1 MDAKEFQDISQGSEA
16 WKLLKVGKVSASRM
30 ADLLAKT
37 KSGASASRAKYMA
50 QLLCERMTG
59 QPTEFFTTAA
69 MQRGTEIEPVARA
82 AYEAENLTSVEQVA
96 WVEHPTIP
104 MAGCSP
110 DGLVGEHGLIEIKC
124 KEIHNH
130 LDSILNDKIDPDHQ
144 TQMMWQM
151 ACTGRQWCDYV
162 CFDDRAPEGLQLFVK
177 RLERND
183 ELIQKM
189 EDEVRTFLKD
199 LESMIQ
205 KLNEIK
211 EKNGKRL

>member
-144 TQMMWQM
+144 AQMMWQM

>member
-1 MDAKEFQDISQGSEA
+1 MIEQGSIE

-37 KSGASASRAKYMA
+37 KSGPSASRAKYMA

-69 MQRGTEIEPVARA
+69 MQRGTEIEPIARA
-82 AYEAENLTSVEQVA
+82 AYEAENLTSVEQIA

-104 MAGCSP
+104 FSGCSP
-110 DGLVGEHGLIEIKC
+110 DGLVGEHGLVEIKC

-144 TQMMWQM
+144 AQMMWQM
-151 ACTGRQWCDYV
+151 CVTGRQWCDYV

-177 RLERND
+177 RLHRD
-183 ELIQKM
+183 EEKIKQM

-199 LESMIQ
+199 LENMIQ

>member
-1 MDAKEFQDISQGSEA
+1 MIEQNTPEWHQMR
-16 WKLLKVGKVSASRM
+16 LGKVSASRM

-37 KSGASASRAKYMA
+37 KTGFSASRAKYMA

-69 MQRGTEIEPVARA
+69 MQRGVDVEPLARQ
-82 AYEAENLTSVEQVA
+82 AYEAHNLTSVEQIA

-104 MAGCSP
+104 FSGCSP
-110 DGLVGEHGLIEIKC
+110 DGFVGEHGLIEIKC

-130 LDSILNDKIDPDHQ
+130 LDSILNDRIDPDHQ
-144 TQMMWQM
+144 AQMMWQM

-177 RLERND
+177 RLHRD
-183 ELIQKM
+183 EEKIKQM
-189 EDEVRTFLKD
+189 EDEVIKFLKD

>member
-1 MDAKEFQDISQGSEA
+1 MIEQGSEA
-16 WKLLKVGKVSASRM
+16 WRLLRVGKVSASRM

-37 KSGASASRAKYMA
+37 KTGFSASRAKYMA

-59 QPTEFFTTAA
+59 QPTEFFITPA

-82 AYEAENLTSVEQVA
+82 AYEAENLVSVEQVA
-96 WVEHPTIP
+96 WVEHPSISL
-104 MAGCSP
+104 AGCSP
-110 DGLVGEHGLIEIKC
+110 DGCVGEHGLIEIKC

-130 LDSILNDKIDPDHQ
+130 LDSILNDRIDPDHQ
-144 TQMMWQM
+144 AQMMWQM

-177 RLERND
+177 RLHRD
-183 ELIQKM
+183 EEKIKAM
-189 EDEVRTFLKD
+189 EDEVIKFLKD
-199 LESMIQ
+199 LEDMIQ

>member
-1 MDAKEFQDISQGSEA
+1 MIEQGTPE
-16 WKLLKVGKVSASRM
+16 WHQMRLGKVSASRM
-30 ADLLAKT
+30 SDLLAKT
-37 KSGASASRAKYMA
+37 KSGYGASRAKYMA

-82 AYEAENLTSVEQVA
+82 AYEAQNLTSVEQVA

-110 DGLVGEHGLIEIKC
+110 DGFVGEHGLIEIKC

-130 LDSILNDKIDPDHQ
+130 LDSILNDRIDPDHHA
-144 TQMMWQM
+144 QMMWQM

-162 CFDDRAPEGLQLFVK
+162 CFDDRAPEGLQLFIK
-177 RLERND
+177 RLKRDDNEIKR
-183 ELIQKM
+183 M

-199 LESMIQ
+199 LDSMIQ
-205 KLNEIK
+205 KLNAIK
-211 EKNGKRL
+211 EKNGISLHSSSNR

>member
-1 MDAKEFQDISQGSEA
+1 MIEQGSEA

-37 KSGASASRAKYMA
+37 TSGASASRAKYMA

-69 MQRGTEIEPVARA
+69 MQRGTEIEPIARA
-82 AYEAENLTSVEQVA
+82 AYEAENLTSVEQIA

-110 DGLVGEHGLIEIKC
+110 DGFVGEHGLIEIKC

-130 LDSILNDKIDPDHQ
+130 LDSILNDRIDPDHQ
-144 TQMMWQM
+144 AQMMWQM
-151 ACTGRQWCDYV
+151 CVTGRQWCDYV

-177 RLERND
+177 RLHRD
-183 ELIQKM
+183 EEKIKQM

>member
-1 MDAKEFQDISQGSEA
+1 MVEQGSIE
-16 WKLLKVGKVSASRM
+16 WKLLKIGKVSASRM

-37 KSGASASRAKYMA
+37 KTGASASRAKYMA

-59 QPTEFFTTAA
+59 EPTEFFTSQA

-82 AYEAENLTSVEQVA
+82 AYEAENFISVDQVA

-110 DGLVGEHGLIEIKC
+110 DGVVGEHGLIEIKC

-130 LDSILNDKIDPDHQ
+130 LDTILNDRIDPDHQ
-144 TQMMWQM
+144 AQMMWQM

-162 CFDDRAPEGLQLFVK
+162 CFDDRAPEGLQLFIK

-183 ELIQKM
+183 ALIQTM
-189 EDEVRTFLKD
+189 EDEVRKFLKD
-199 LESMIQ
+199 LDSMID
-205 KLNEIK
+205 KLNEIRS
-211 EKNGKRL
+211 KNGKRL

>member
-1 MDAKEFQDISQGSEA
+1 MIEQGTPE
-16 WKLLKVGKVSASRM
+16 WHQMRLGKVSASRM

-37 KSGASASRAKYMA
+37 KSGHSASRAKYMA

-69 MQRGTEIEPVARA
+69 MQRGTEIEPIARA
-82 AYEAENLTSVEQVA
+82 AYEAENFTSVEQVA

-130 LDSILNDKIDPDHQ
+130 LDSILNDRIDPDHQ
-144 TQMMWQM
+144 AQMMWQM
-151 ACTGRQWCDYV
+151 CVTGRQWCDYV

-177 RLERND
+177 RLHRD
-183 ELIQKM
+183 EEKIKQM

-211 EKNGKRL
+211 EKNGKRM

>member
-1 MDAKEFQDISQGSEA
+1 MIEQGTPE
-16 WKLLKVGKVSASRM
+16 WHQMRLGKVSASRM

-37 KSGASASRAKYMA
+37 KTGFSASRAKYMA

-59 QPTEFFTTAA
+59 QPTEFFITPA

-82 AYEAENLTSVEQVA
+82 AYEAENLVSVEQVA
-96 WVEHPTIP
+96 WVEHPTISL
-104 MAGCSP
+104 AGCSP
-110 DGLVGEHGLIEIKC
+110 DGFVGEHGLIEIKC

-130 LDSILNDKIDPDHQ
+130 LDSILNDRIDPDHQ
-144 TQMMWQM
+144 AQMMWQM

-177 RLERND
+177 RLHRD
-183 ELIQKM
+183 EEKIKQM
-189 EDEVRTFLKD
+189 EDEVIKFLKD

>member
-1 MDAKEFQDISQGSEA
+1 MIEQGSEA
-16 WKLLKVGKVSASRM
+16 WKLLKIGKVSASRM

-37 KSGASASRAKYMA
+37 KTGASASRAKYMA

-82 AYEAENLTSVEQVA
+82 AYEAENFISVDQVA

-110 DGLVGEHGLIEIKC
+110 DGVVGEHGLIEIKC

-130 LDSILNDKIDPDHQ
+130 LDSILNDRIDPDHQ
-144 TQMMWQM
+144 AQMMWQM

-162 CFDDRAPEGLQLFVK
+162 CFDDRAPEGLQLFIK

-183 ELIQKM
+183 ALIQTM
-189 EDEVRTFLKD
+189 EDEVRKFLKD
-199 LESMIQ
+199 LDSMID
-205 KLNEIK
+205 KLNEIRS
-211 EKNGKRL
+211 KNGKRM

>member
-1 MDAKEFQDISQGSEA
+1 MIEQGSEA
-16 WKLLKVGKVSASRM
+16 WKLLRLGKVSASRM

-69 MQRGTEIEPVARA
+69 MQRGTEIEPIARA
-82 AYEAENLTSVEQVA
+82 AYEAENFTSVEQIA

-104 MAGCSP
+104 FSGCSP

-130 LDSILNDKIDPDHQ
+130 LDSILNDRIDPDHQ
-144 TQMMWQM
+144 AQMFWQM
-151 ACTGRQWCDYV
+151 CVTGRQWCDYV

-177 RLERND
+177 RLHRD
-183 ELIQKM
+183 EEKIKQM

-199 LESMIQ
+199 LENMIQ

-211 EKNGKRL
+211 EKNGKRM

>member
-1 MDAKEFQDISQGSEA
+1 MIEQGSEA

-144 TQMMWQM
+144 AQMFWQM
-151 ACTGRQWCDYV
+151 CCTGRKWCDYV

-177 RLERND
+177 RLHRD
-183 ELIQKM
+183 EEKIKQM

-211 EKNGKRL
+211 EKNGKRM

>member
-1 MDAKEFQDISQGSEA
+1 MIEQGSEA

-82 AYEAENLTSVEQVA
+82 AYEAENLTSVEQIA

-104 MAGCSP
+104 FSGCSP

-144 TQMMWQM
+144 AQMMWQM
-151 ACTGRQWCDYV
+151 CVTGRQWCDYV

-177 RLERND
+177 RLHRD
-183 ELIQKM
+183 EEKIKQM

>member
-1 MDAKEFQDISQGSEA
+1 MIEQGTPE
-16 WKLLKVGKVSASRM
+16 WHQMRLGKVSASRM
-30 ADLLAKT
+30 ADLMAKT

-82 AYEAENLTSVEQVA
+82 AYEAENLVSVEQVA
-96 WVEHPTIP
+96 WVEHPTISL
-104 MAGCSP
+104 AGCSP
-110 DGLVGEHGLIEIKC
+110 DGFVGEHGLIEIKC

-144 TQMMWQM
+144 AQMMWQM

-177 RLERND
+177 RLHRD
-183 ELIQKM
+183 EEKIKAM
-189 EDEVRTFLKD
+189 EDEVIKFLKD

>member
-1 MDAKEFQDISQGSEA
+1 MIEQGSEA

-69 MQRGTEIEPVARA
+69 MQRGTEIEPIARA
-82 AYEAENLTSVEQVA
+82 AYEAENLTSVEQIA

-104 MAGCSP
+104 FSGCSP

-130 LDSILNDKIDPDHQ
+130 LDSILNDRIDPDHQ
-144 TQMMWQM
+144 AQMMWQM
-151 ACTGRQWCDYV
+151 CVTGRQWCDYV

-177 RLERND
+177 RLHRD
-183 ELIQKM
+183 EEKIKNM

-199 LESMIQ
+199 LENMIQ

-211 EKNGKRL
+211 EKNGKRM

>member
-1 MDAKEFQDISQGSEA
+1 MIEQGSEA

-69 MQRGTEIEPVARA
+69 MQRGTEIEPIARA

-110 DGLVGEHGLIEIKC
+110 DGFVGEHGLIEIKC

-130 LDSILNDKIDPDHQ
+130 LDSILNDRIDPDHQ
-144 TQMMWQM
+144 AQMMWQM
-151 ACTGRQWCDYV
+151 CVTGRQWCDYV

-177 RLERND
+177 RLHRD
-183 ELIQKM
+183 EEKIKQM

>member
-1 MDAKEFQDISQGSEA
+1 
-16 WKLLKVGKVSASRM
+16 
-30 ADLLAKT
+30 
-37 KSGASASRAKYMA
+37 MA

-59 QPTEFFTTAA
+59 EPTEFFTSQA

-82 AYEAENLTSVEQVA
+82 AYEAENFVSVEQIA

-110 DGLVGEHGLIEIKC
+110 DGFVGEHGLIEIKC

-130 LDSILNDKIDPDHQ
+130 LDSILNDRIDPDHQ
-144 TQMMWQM
+144 AQMMWQM
-151 ACTGRQWCDYV
+151 CVTGRQWCDYV

-177 RLERND
+177 RLHRD
-183 ELIQKM
+183 EEKIKQM

-211 EKNGKRL
+211 EKNGKRM

>member
-1 MDAKEFQDISQGSEA
+1 MVEQGSEA
-16 WKLLKVGKVSASRM
+16 WKLLRLGKVSASRM

-104 MAGCSP
+104 FSGCSP

-144 TQMMWQM
+144 AQMMWQM
-151 ACTGRQWCDYV
+151 CCTGRKWCDYV

-177 RLERND
+177 RLHRD
-183 ELIQKM
+183 EEKIKQM

-199 LESMIQ
+199 LENMIQ

-211 EKNGKRL
+211 EKNGKRM

>member
-1 MDAKEFQDISQGSEA
+1 MIEQGTPE
-16 WKLLKVGKVSASRM
+16 WHQIRLGKVSASRM
-30 ADLLAKT
+30 AELLAKT
-37 KSGASASRAKYMA
+37 KTGAFAASRAKYMA

-59 QPTEFFTTAA
+59 EPTEFFTSQA
-69 MQRGTEIEPVARA
+69 MQRGVDVEPVARA

-104 MAGCSP
+104 FSGCSP

-130 LDSILNDKIDPDHQ
+130 LDSILNDRIDPDHQ

-151 ACTGRQWCDYV
+151 ACTGRKWCDYV
-162 CFDDRAPEGLQLFVK
+162 CFDDRAPEGLQLFIK

>member
-1 MDAKEFQDISQGSEA
+1 MIEQGSDT
-16 WKLLKVGKVSASRM
+16 WHQMRLGKVSASRM
-30 ADLLAKT
+30 AELLAKT
-37 KSGASASRAKYMA
+37 KTGAFAASRAKYMA

-59 QPTEFFTTAA
+59 EPTEFFTSQA
-69 MQRGTEIEPVARA
+69 MQRGVDVEPVARA

-104 MAGCSP
+104 FSGCSP

-144 TQMMWQM
+144 SQMMWQM
-151 ACTGRQWCDYV
+151 ACTGRKWCDYV

>member
-1 MDAKEFQDISQGSEA
+1 MIEQGSEA

-69 MQRGTEIEPVARA
+69 MQRGTEIEPIARA
-82 AYEAENLTSVEQVA
+82 AYEAENLTSVEQIA

-104 MAGCSP
+104 FSGCSP

-130 LDSILNDKIDPDHQ
+130 LDSILNDRIDPDHQ
-144 TQMMWQM
+144 AQMMWQM
-151 ACTGRQWCDYV
+151 CVTGRQWCDYV

-177 RLERND
+177 RLHRD
-183 ELIQKM
+183 EEKIKQM

-199 LESMIQ
+199 LENMIQ

-211 EKNGKRL
+211 EKNGKRM

>member
-1 MDAKEFQDISQGSEA
+1 MIEQGTPE
-16 WKLLKVGKVSASRM
+16 WHQMRLGKVSASRM

-37 KSGASASRAKYMA
+37 KTGFSASRAKYMA

-59 QPTEFFTTAA
+59 QPTEFFITPA

-82 AYEAENLTSVEQVA
+82 AYEAENLVSVEQVA
-96 WVEHPTIP
+96 WVEHPTISL
-104 MAGCSP
+104 AGCSP
-110 DGLVGEHGLIEIKC
+110 DGFVGEHGLIEIKC

-144 TQMMWQM
+144 AQMMWQM

-177 RLERND
+177 RLHRD
-183 ELIQKM
+183 EEKIKAM
-189 EDEVRTFLKD
+189 EDEVIKFLKD

>member
-1 MDAKEFQDISQGSEA
+1 MIEQGSEA

-37 KSGASASRAKYMA
+37 KSGPSASRAKYMA

-69 MQRGTEIEPVARA
+69 MQRGTEIEPIARA
-82 AYEAENLTSVEQVA
+82 AYEAENFVSVEQVA

-110 DGLVGEHGLIEIKC
+110 DGLVGEHGLVEIKC

-130 LDSILNDKIDPDHQ
+130 LDSILNDRIDPDHQ
-144 TQMMWQM
+144 AQMMWQI
-151 ACTGRQWCDYV
+151 CVTGRQWCDYV

-177 RLERND
+177 RLHRD
-183 ELIQKM
+183 EEKIKQM

-211 EKNGKRL
+211 EKNGKRM

>member
-1 MDAKEFQDISQGSEA
+1 MENLHEISQGSEA
-16 WKLLKVGKVSASRM
+16 WKELRLGKVSASRM

-82 AYEAENLTSVEQVA
+82 VYEAENLTSVEQVA

-110 DGLVGEHGLIEIKC
+110 DGFVGEHGLIEIKC

-144 TQMMWQM
+144 AQMMWQM

>member
-1 MDAKEFQDISQGSEA
+1 MIEQGSEA

-69 MQRGTEIEPVARA
+69 MQRGTEIEPIARA
-82 AYEAENLTSVEQVA
+82 AYEAENLTSVEQIA

-110 DGLVGEHGLIEIKC
+110 DGFVGEHGLIEIKC

-130 LDSILNDKIDPDHQ
+130 LDSILNDRIDPDHQ
-144 TQMMWQM
+144 AQMFWQM
-151 ACTGRQWCDYV
+151 CCTGRKWCDYV

-177 RLERND
+177 RLHRD
-183 ELIQKM
+183 EEKIKQM

-199 LESMIQ
+199 LENMIQ

>member
-1 MDAKEFQDISQGSEA
+1 MIEQGSEA

-37 KSGASASRAKYMA
+37 NSGASASRAKYMA

-69 MQRGTEIEPVARA
+69 MQRGTEIEPIARA
-82 AYEAENLTSVEQVA
+82 AYEAENLTSVEQIA

-110 DGLVGEHGLIEIKC
+110 DGFVGEHGLIEIKC

-130 LDSILNDKIDPDHQ
+130 LDSILNDRIDPDHQ
-144 TQMMWQM
+144 AQMMWQM
-151 ACTGRQWCDYV
+151 CVTGRQWCDYV

-177 RLERND
+177 RLHRD
-183 ELIQKM
+183 EEKIKQM

>member
-1 MDAKEFQDISQGSEA
+1 MIEQGSEA

-59 QPTEFFTTAA
+59 QPTEFFTTVA
-69 MQRGTEIEPVARA
+69 MQRGTEIEPIARA

-130 LDSILNDKIDPDHQ
+130 LDSILNDRIDPDHQ
-144 TQMMWQM
+144 AQMMWQM
-151 ACTGRQWCDYV
+151 CVTGRQWCDYV

-177 RLERND
+177 RLHRD
-183 ELIQKM
+183 EEKIKQM

-211 EKNGKRL
+211 EKNGKRM